1 MSKKN
6 KNQWYYVWTAGCG
19 PCTKVT
25 PVIDAMSACGLNIIK
40 MSLQDYNAN
49 PIGGT
54 PVRGTPSIFQADI
67 DNNKTLEVIP
77 SNVLGGLIELSNTAP
92 ELLKKNA
99 AEYLK
104 EKIGMK

>member
-40 MSLQDYNAN
+40 
-49 PIGGT
+49 
-54 PVRGTPSIFQADI
+54 
-67 DNNKTLEVIP
+67 K
-77 SNVLGGLIELSNTAP
+77 
-92 ELLKKNA
+92 
-99 AEYLK
+99 
-104 EKIGMK
+104 